1 MKKVFGIVHFI
12 SLVGGII
19 FCIYVIIWDYS
30 RLQEYETLSDAKD
43 IAPAL
48 LFIALLS
55 IGIYYVIATKFGTA
69 KSKLLEDLDKEN
81 EIIKKQIE
89 KKELL
94 SKLESLEKK

>member
-1 MKKVFGIVHFI
+1 MKKVFGIIHFI

-19 FCIYVIIWDYS
+19 FCIYIIIWDYS
-30 RLQEYETLSDAKD
+30 RLQDYESLSDAKD
-43 IAPAL
+43 IPPSII
-48 LFIALLS
+48 FIVLLS
-55 IGIYYVIATKFGTA
+55 IGIYYVVATKFGAA